1 MNYMT
6 FLASVVKKFDG
17 GILPLQVVRWVNGVL
32 DVKLYREPSAS
43 TPETW
48 VDVKIPAP
56 EVVEVQTMILG
67 GKKVRTC
74 VLKVGART
82 RRIAQAG
89 IRSKLFSALVAGES
103 DAAQVSS
110 ALVAAKSL
118 CEGDSS
124 SFDWDDIEF
133 ISWDKLWL
141 QAVIDACEA
150 QLTAPF
156 PTSALIQGHFD
167 KIVGGLV
174 KEKKVVRGAHQT
186 EVWAH
191 SLACLVNDWSNV
203 NEISYLAAVASSL
216 GFELGATPKSQPGK
230 EFISKDYVRRM
241 SFLLGGFSKV
251 DMRGLRELSSGL
263 RNAERIVNPSGN
275 EHLPEVWRD
284 RVTYLNTV
292 VAEIPGV
299 TSSYAGKSNTG
310 GQMLLLGD
318 SSLEVCMTKSTI
330 LQDSPEENIFT
341 KALAYG
347 LSESE
352 VIERLEFSQV
362 GGGITRAVRVEEEL
376 PNPELVKLSIMPF
389 GPKGMAT
396 RTSRRFV
403 ELRPDGYHFLQL
415 VVAPDDVV
423 SKKAGAMLVS
433 MACEHAGVAT
443 TPSTTVE
450 EIIPVLQSKLQYT
463 GVPIFELIE
472 GENVLFIDD
481 SKVMGTLVPVLDD
494 EGNQLV
500 AATGHVP
507 VAVMPEG
514 EHYGKSIRGNVEVSS
529 SPWAIVPNGLP
540 LPEIDPVF
548 HLLDMVGG
556 KGSSSSGY
564 DGEEEGSS
572 DLGF

>member
-1 MNYMT
+1 MNYLT

-32 DVKLYREPSAS
+32 DCRLYREPTAS

-56 EVVEVQTMILG
+56 EVVEVQTTVLG

-74 VLKVGART
+74 VLKVGSRT

-103 DAAQVSS
+103 DAAQVGA
-110 ALVAAKSL
+110 ALEAAKSL
-118 CEGDSS
+118 CEGDPS
-124 SFDWDDIEF
+124 SFEWDDIEF
-133 ISWDKLWL
+133 ISWDRQWL
-141 QAVIDACEA
+141 QAVIDACES

-174 KEKKVVRGAHQT
+174 REQKVVQGAHQT

-191 SLACLVNDWSNV
+191 SLACLANDWSNV
-203 NEISYLAAVASSL
+203 NEISYLAAVASAL

-263 RNAERIVNPSGN
+263 RNAQRITNASGN

-284 RVTYLNTV
+284 RVTYLNSV

-318 SSLEVCMTKSTI
+318 APLEVSMTKSVM
-330 LQDSPEENIFT
+330 LQDSPEESIFI

-362 GGGITRAVRVEEEL
+362 GGGITRVIRVEEEL
-376 PNPELVKLSIMPF
+376 SNPELVKLSILPF

-433 MACEHAGVAT
+433 MACEHAGIGT
-443 TPSTTVE
+443 NSSTTVE
-450 EIIPVLQSKLQYT
+450 EMIPVLQSKLQYT

-472 GENVLFIDD
+472 GNDILSIGNSRV
-481 SKVMGTLVPVLDD
+481 VGQLVPVLDENGD
-494 EGNQLV
+494 QLI
-500 AATGHVP
+500 AATGHLP

-540 LPEIDPVF
+540 LPEVDPVF
-548 HLLDMVGG
+548 HLLDTVGG
-556 KGSSSSGY
+556 KVASSSEY
-564 DGEEEGSS
+564 DEEEEVTS